1 MKSSICVIFAGG
13 PERGIPCLPVPENA
27 YIICAD
33 SGLKLA
39 ERLGFAPD
47 LVLGDYDSLGAVPE
61 AYPHI
66 VIPVEKDDTDTL
78 YAVRYALEKGYRDI
92 RIFGAF
98 GGRLDHTLA
107 NLQTLEFLHE
117 HGAKGM
123 LVGMHDWAVLLD
135 SETRSFPQM
144 PGFTLSL
151 FAWEGKCTGVT
162 LHGVHYPLENGTL
175 TRQFPLG
182 CSNEITAERAE
193 ITVKHGLLLA
203 MGSRLIR
210 AENLQEYFAVDR
222 GTVFPPKPDSS
233 VRGESDYRLNK
244 ARTQAALPPVPPD
257 TIIKYVN
264 TFLGGMGMR
273 EVPAAEALCRVRNPK
288 YPGRAVG
295 YVKRSRQYKLADK
308 GDLVWVKFTE
318 RGHVGVVASGND
330 VNFDMP
336 ENAEEYTQK
345 IGRRRLRAS
354 SGVLLHRLGETWDTS
369 FVLVFPLAPIP
380 ADRTRRDLERAI
392 GNYLIAKGV
401 PILDYYSHNY

>member
-1 MKSSICVIFAGG
+1 MKQNICVIFAGG
-13 PERGIPCLPVPENA
+13 PEQGIPCLPVPENA

-39 ERLGFAPD
+39 ERLHFAPD

-61 AYPHI
+61 QYPHEI
-66 VIPVEKDDTDTL
+66 LPVEKDDTDTL
-78 YAVRYALEKGYRDI
+78 YAARWALKNGYREI
-92 RIFGAF
+92 WIFGAF

-107 NLQTLEFLHE
+107 NLQTLEFLHD
-117 HGAKGM
+117 HGAKGI
-123 LVGMHDWAVLLD
+123 LIGVHDWAALLD
-135 SETRSFPQM
+135 GETRCFPRM

-162 LHGVHYPLENGTL
+162 ERGVHYPLENGTL

-182 CSNEITAERAE
+182 CSNEITAAQAE
-193 ITVKHGLLLA
+193 ITVKHGLLLV
-203 MGSRLIR
+203 MGSRLTR
-210 AENLQEYFAVDR
+210 AENLQEYFSAAQ
-222 GTVFPPKPDSS
+222 GTVYPPKPDSS

-257 TIIKYVN
+257 TITEYVN

-273 EVPAAEALCRVRNPK
+273 GIPAAEALCRIRNPK
-288 YPGRAVG
+288 YPGRSVG
-295 YVKRSRQYKLADK
+295 YAKRSLQYQLADK
-308 GDLVWVKFTE
+308 GDIVWMKFTE
-318 RGHVGVVASGND
+318 RGHLGVVASGND

-336 ENAEEYTQK
+336 EHTEEYTQRD
-345 IGRRRLRAS
+345 GRGWLHTS
-354 SGVLLHRLGETWDTS
+354 SGILLHRLGEQWDTS

-380 ADRTRRDLERAI
+380 AGRTRRDLERAI